1 MNNRPLTGNPDSP
14 MMMNTGEISGVP
26 PPQTAQPD
34 PDSLKMFVG
43 QIPKAYEEDKL
54 REMFSEF
61 GPVYELNVLRDKK
74 TGESKGCAFVTFYS
88 GVVADKAQKELH
100 NRKVLPGMR
109 HPIQM
114 KPADCEGRHDGNDKA
129 TGFSGM
135 GLNSLAVEER
145 KLFVGMLS
153 KKCDESDVRIMFSA
167 FGSIEECHILRDQMG
182 GHKGC
187 AFVTYAT
194 RQMALNCIRSMHQ
207 SRIMDGC
214 TSKLVVK
221 FADTQKEKEQKKL
234 QQMAQQMCY
243 NNLLQMACLGGGGGG
258 GMNNQPPQQQSSGL
272 NNPYLFPDV
281 VNAQAM
287 KEQTIAQNAF
297 LQLAQQAAAAGGGG
311 GTGGMGNVSN
321 LANLQLPGHEYS
333 SSPVG
338 QTALTMPQ
346 LAALASA
353 VNQQQNSTGG
363 QGQNALAQSQALL
376 AAAQGNSIMGVTP
389 GSTGGTA
396 TTASTMTP
404 AANTN
409 SLVAGLTGLHS
420 GLHQNL
426 QSNTGHSG
434 MGSNPS
440 LGGYRGLPKA
450 MPFFS
455 SDKIGAGTNTTQSMT
470 GLTAGLQGLAG
481 TGLPSSIAGVG
492 SLGTAAGL
500 AGTGPTTAP
509 TANIDL
515 TALTQAYS
523 GIQQYTAQFPN
534 GFGPINAF
542 QQQQQQQQAGIAG
555 QKQKEGKG
563 PEGANLFI
571 YHLPQDYTDTDLISM
586 FSPYGGILSAKVFI
600 DKNTNLSKCFGFVSY
615 DQPMSAQAA
624 IQAMNGFSVGTKRLK
639 VQLKRSK
646 EANKPY

>member
-1 MNNRPLTGNPDSP
+1 
-14 MMMNTGEISGVP
+14 
-26 PPQTAQPD
+26 
-34 PDSLKMFVG
+34 
-43 QIPKAYEEDKL
+43 
-54 REMFSEF
+54 
-61 GPVYELNVLRDKK
+61 
-74 TGESKGCAFVTFYS
+74 
-88 GVVADKAQKELH
+88 
-100 NRKVLPGMR
+100 MR

-114 KPADCEGRHDGNDKA
+114 KPADCE
-129 TGFSGM
+129 

-187 AFVTYAT
+187 AFVTFAT
-194 RQMALNCIRSMHQ
+194 RQMALNGIRSMHQ

-243 NNLLQMACLGGGGGG
+243 NNLLQMACLGGG
-258 GMNNQPPQQQSSGL
+258 MNNQQQQQQQQQGSGL
-272 NNPYLFPDV
+272 NNPYLF
-281 VNAQAM
+281 
-287 KEQTIAQNAF
+287 NAF

-311 GTGGMGNVSN
+311 GTGGNMGNVSN
-321 LANLQLPGHEYS
+321 LANLQLPG
-333 SSPVG
+333 
-338 QTALTMPQ
+338 QTAALTMPQ

-363 QGQNALAQSQALL
+363 QSQNALAQSQALL

-396 TTASTMTP
+396 STASSTITP
-404 AANTN
+404 TANTN

-420 GLHQNL
+420 GLQQNL
-426 QSNTGHSG
+426 QTNT
-434 MGSNPS
+434 
-440 LGGYRGLPKA
+440 
-450 MPFFS
+450 
-455 SDKIGAGTNTTQSMT
+455 GAGTNTTSSMT
-470 GLTAGLQGLAG
+470 GLTAGLQGLA
-481 TGLPSSIAGVG
+481 
-492 SLGTAAGL
+492 
-500 AGTGPTTAP
+500 
-509 TANIDL
+509 
-515 TALTQAYS
+515 
-523 GIQQYTAQFPN
+523 AQFPN

-542 QQQQQQQQAGIAG
+542 QQQQQQQVGAAG
-555 QKQKEGKG
+555 QKQKEG

-615 DQPMSAQAA
+615 DSPISAQTA

-646 EANKPY
+646 EASKPY

>member
-1 MNNRPLTGNPDSP
+1 
-14 MMMNTGEISGVP
+14 
-26 PPQTAQPD
+26 
-34 PDSLKMFVG
+34 
-43 QIPKAYEEDKL
+43 
-54 REMFSEF
+54 
-61 GPVYELNVLRDKK
+61 
-74 TGESKGCAFVTFYS
+74 
-88 GVVADKAQKELH
+88 
-100 NRKVLPGMR
+100 MR

-114 KPADCEGRHDGNDKA
+114 KPADCE
-129 TGFSGM
+129 
-135 GLNSLAVEER
+135 VEER

-187 AFVTYAT
+187 AFVTFAT
-194 RQMALNCIRSMHQ
+194 RQMALNGIRSMHQ

-243 NNLLQMACLGGGGGG
+243 NNLLQMACLGGG
-258 GMNNQPPQQQSSGL
+258 MNNQQQQQQQQQGSGL
-272 NNPYLFPDV
+272 NNPYLF
-281 VNAQAM
+281 
-287 KEQTIAQNAF
+287 QNAF

-311 GTGGMGNVSN
+311 GTGGNMGNVSN

-338 QTALTMPQ
+338 QTAALTMPQ

-363 QGQNALAQSQALL
+363 QSQNALAQSQALL

-396 TTASTMTP
+396 STASSTITP
-404 AANTN
+404 TANTN

-420 GLHQNL
+420 GLQQNL
-426 QSNTGHSG
+426 QTNT
-434 MGSNPS
+434 
-440 LGGYRGLPKA
+440 
-450 MPFFS
+450 
-455 SDKIGAGTNTTQSMT
+455 GAGTNTTSSMT
-470 GLTAGLQGLAG
+470 GLTAGLQGLA
-481 TGLPSSIAGVG
+481 
-492 SLGTAAGL
+492 
-500 AGTGPTTAP
+500 
-509 TANIDL
+509 
-515 TALTQAYS
+515 
-523 GIQQYTAQFPN
+523 AQFPN

-542 QQQQQQQQAGIAG
+542 QQQQQQQVGAAG
-555 QKQKEGKG
+555 QKQKEG

-615 DQPMSAQAA
+615 DSPISAQTA

-646 EANKPY
+646 EASKPY

>member
-1 MNNRPLTGNPDSP
+1 
-14 MMMNTGEISGVP
+14 
-26 PPQTAQPD
+26 
-34 PDSLKMFVG
+34 
-43 QIPKAYEEDKL
+43 
-54 REMFSEF
+54 
-61 GPVYELNVLRDKK
+61 
-74 TGESKGCAFVTFYS
+74 
-88 GVVADKAQKELH
+88 
-100 NRKVLPGMR
+100 MR

-114 KPADCEGRHDGNDKA
+114 KPADCE
-129 TGFSGM
+129 

-187 AFVTYAT
+187 AFVTFAT
-194 RQMALNCIRSMHQ
+194 RQMALNGIRSMHQ

-243 NNLLQMACLGGGGGG
+243 NNLLQMACLGGG
-258 GMNNQPPQQQSSGL
+258 MNNQQQQQQQQQGSGL
-272 NNPYLFPDV
+272 NNPYLF
-281 VNAQAM
+281 
-287 KEQTIAQNAF
+287 QNAF

-311 GTGGMGNVSN
+311 GTGGNMGNVSN
-321 LANLQLPGHEYS
+321 LANLQLPG
-333 SSPVG
+333 
-338 QTALTMPQ
+338 QTAALTMPQ

-363 QGQNALAQSQALL
+363 QSQNALAQSQALL

-396 TTASTMTP
+396 STASSTITP
-404 AANTN
+404 TANTN

-420 GLHQNL
+420 GLQQNL
-426 QSNTGHSG
+426 QTNT
-434 MGSNPS
+434 
-440 LGGYRGLPKA
+440 
-450 MPFFS
+450 
-455 SDKIGAGTNTTQSMT
+455 GAGTNTTSSMT
-470 GLTAGLQGLAG
+470 GLTAGLQGLA
-481 TGLPSSIAGVG
+481 
-492 SLGTAAGL
+492 
-500 AGTGPTTAP
+500 
-509 TANIDL
+509 
-515 TALTQAYS
+515 
-523 GIQQYTAQFPN
+523 AQFPN

-542 QQQQQQQQAGIAG
+542 QQQQQQQVGAAG
-555 QKQKEGKG
+555 QKQKEG

-615 DQPMSAQAA
+615 DSPISAQTA

-646 EANKPY
+646 EASKPY

>member
-1 MNNRPLTGNPDSP
+1 MALLIMRPLTGNPDSP

-440 LGGYRGLPKA
+440 LGGYRGLPK
-450 MPFFS
+450 
-455 SDKIGAGTNTTQSMT
+455 GAGTNTTQSMT
-470 GLTAGLQGLAG
+470 GLTAGLQGLA
-481 TGLPSSIAGVG
+481 
-492 SLGTAAGL
+492 
-500 AGTGPTTAP
+500 
-509 TANIDL
+509 
-515 TALTQAYS
+515 
-523 GIQQYTAQFPN
+523 AQFPN